1 MWRERGAQKPGDQI
15 EQTVLRCLQLL
26 LYFQIQVKSGKNCC
40 PLKMS
45 LLDSCKQNIAI
56 LLLASRARLLGL
68 GDKLL
73 FPLPRIIES
82 EARRAMW
89 DFTRLYLN
97 SYTFLVTKY
106 ILPYLSKLLLRTE
119 VTGRCQW
126 YLVLSGFLYWVP
138 SSKRLLIPSSGVLVC
153 LTVRS

>member
-1 MWRERGAQKPGDQI
+1 MWGERGAQKPGDQI
-15 EQTVLRCLQLL
+15 EWTVLRCMQLL
-26 LYFQIQVKSGKNCC
+26 LYFQIQVKSGKKCC

-45 LLDSCKQNIAI
+45 LLDSCNKDIVH
-56 LLLASRARLLGL
+56 LLASRARLLGL

-73 FPLPRIIES
+73 FPLPRIIKS
-82 EARRAMW
+82 EGRRATW
-89 DFTRLYLN
+89 DYTRLHLS

-119 VTGRCQW
+119 VTGHCQW
-126 YLVLSGFLYWVP
+126 YLVFSGYLYWVP
-138 SSKRLLIPSSGVLVC
+138 SSKTLLIPSSGVLVC